1 MATQSAG
8 PESARATESGR
19 ESVRSLPSL
28 AEKIMYRDLAAEQV
42 QLRQEDE
49 WQRMGRNAMTLVKYP
64 DLRVVLTVMRPGSR
78 IERNRDETEG
88 RVAIHV
94 LSGRVRLEVGDQ
106 RMEVGAGGL
115 LALDHKT
122 PHDIEALEESAFLIW
137 VSWLEGREGER

>member
-8 PESARATESGR
+8 ESARAAESGQA
-19 ESVRSLPSL
+19 SVRSLPGL
-28 AEKIMYRDLAAEQV
+28 AEKIMFRDLAADEA

-64 DLRVVLTVMRPGSR
+64 DLRVVLTVMKAGSR

-94 LSGRVRLEVGDQ
+94 LSGRVRLVVAGERIDVGP
-106 RMEVGAGGL
+106 GGL

-122 PHDIEALEESAFLIW
+122 PHDIEALEESSFLIW
-137 VSWLEGREGER
+137 ISWLEGREQT